1 MSSHL
6 TEAETRQ
13 LLRQRLRPKLVYA
26 IHLSSFTQAQC
37 GKMNSVIRSTL
48 LPRLHFNRH
57 YPTALLYGPLE
68 YRGMEMLEAY
78 TLQDQV
84 QLSYLLKQI
93 RWDKTVANDILVT
106 LDNLQLCSGLIHPV
120 LEFTSLPIPYVDE
133 GFLSSIRRRL
143 GEINAGL
150 WIENAWTPSL
160 QRVGDESLMS
170 RFISIPRITTAQ
182 LR

>member
-1 MSSHL
+1 
-6 TEAETRQ
+6 
-13 LLRQRLRPKLVYA
+13 
-26 IHLSSFTQAQC
+26 
-37 GKMNSVIRSTL
+37 
-48 LPRLHFNRH
+48 
-57 YPTALLYGPLE
+57 
-68 YRGMEMLEAY
+68 MEMLEAY

-93 RWDKTVANDILVT
+93 RWDKMVANDILVT

-133 GFLSSIRRRL
+133 GFLSSIRRCL
-143 GEINAGL
+143 GEIDAGL